1 MCYSENR
8 ARTRPI
14 SFEQFRAVKPRNIP
28 AVQLRRNKLSNRLW
42 EQIQL
47 ATAQQTG
54 TEFAPVRTRS
64 YKDTETGVRKH
75 ITAAKRVKQWWF
87 TAENGKLV
95 VNVRYGARLIE
106 LAKGKTAVEV
116 ASNDQLVPTL
126 ELLKQ
131 AVEAGELDAQIAAAS
146 EKLRDGFGK

>member
-1 MCYSENR
+1 MATLSSLKLS
-8 ARTRPI
+8 A
-14 SFEQFRAVKPRNIP
+14 AVKPRNIP
-28 AVQLRRNKLSNRLW
+28 AVQLRRNKISDRLW

-64 YKDTETGVRKH
+64 YKDTETGIRKQ

-87 TAENGKLV
+87 TADNGKLI
-95 VNVRYGARLIE
+95 VNVRYGTRLIE

-116 ASNDQLVPTL
+116 ASKADLVPTL
-126 ELLKQ
+126 ELIKQ
-131 AVEAGELDAQIAAAS
+131 AVEAGELDVQIAAAAD
-146 EKLRDGFGK
+146 KLRDGFGK

>member
-1 MCYSENR
+1 MATLS
-8 ARTRPI
+8 TLKL
-14 SFEQFRAVKPRNIP
+14 STAVKPRNIP
-28 AVQLRRNKLSNRLW
+28 AVQLRRNKLSDRLW

-64 YKDTETGVRKH
+64 YKDTESGIRKH

-87 TAENGKLV
+87 TAENGKLI
-95 VNVRYGARLIE
+95 VNVRYGTRLIE

-116 ASNDQLVPTL
+116 ASTADLVPTL
-126 ELLKQ
+126 ELIKQ

-146 EKLRDGFGK
+146 EKLRDGFGKSCD

>member
-1 MCYSENR
+1 MATLS
-8 ARTRPI
+8 TLKL
-14 SFEQFRAVKPRNIP
+14 STAVKPRNSP
-28 AVQLRRNKLSNRLW
+28 AVQLRRNKISDRLW

-64 YKDTETGVRKH
+64 YKDTETGIRKQ
-75 ITAAKRVKQWWF
+75 ITAAKRVNQWWF
-87 TAENGKLV
+87 TADNGKLL
-95 VNVRYGARLIE
+95 VNVRYGTHLIE

-116 ASNDQLVPTL
+116 ASTADLVPTL
-126 ELLKQ
+126 ELIKQ
-131 AVEAGELDAQIAAAS
+131 AVEAGELDAQIAVAS